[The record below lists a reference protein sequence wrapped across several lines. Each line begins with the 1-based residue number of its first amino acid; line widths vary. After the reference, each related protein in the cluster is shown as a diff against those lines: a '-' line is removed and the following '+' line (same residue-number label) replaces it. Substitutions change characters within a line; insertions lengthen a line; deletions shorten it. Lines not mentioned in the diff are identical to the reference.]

1 MQKKRII
8 IGIVAGALLPLG
20 LDMFYENH
28 LSAIYLF
35 FWIFANYLFIVTIW
49 ERLSEYRKIFKLEDL
64 KINKWTYILNIIY
77 YFAFV
82 IFLNVYFSYEMYLV
96 DNVILGKF
104 ANSYILLAVF
114 FLFLVN
120 LYYGKFP
127 EKEDKNPT
135 IYNMPL
141 KGHFRN
147 GKDSF
152 GTVVG
157 SYKDGLVLGTFYF
170 PYDSMKSISINKK
183 DEVAIRGKDSCG
195 NYIINIGA
203 RNSAVAAMRV
213 LIDAEKSGKLKKNVI
228 NIKL

>member
-28 LSAIYLF
+28 LSAVYLF

-49 ERLSEYRKIFKLEDL
+49 ERLAEYRKIFKLDGL
-64 KINKWTYILNIIY
+64 KINKLTYVLNIIY

-96 DNVILGKF
+96 DNAILAKF
-104 ANSYILLAVF
+104 ANSYILIAVF

-127 EKEDKNPT
+127 EKEEKNTT
-135 IYNMPL
+135 IYSMPL

-157 SYKDGLVLGTFYF
+157 SYNEGLVLGTFYF
-170 PYDSMKSISINKK
+170 PFDSMKSISINKQ
-183 DEVAIRGKDSCG
+183 DEVAIRGKDSDG
-195 NYIINIGA
+195 NYIVNIGA
-203 RNSAVAAMRV
+203 RNSAVAAMKV
-213 LIDAEKSGKLKKNVI
+213 LTEAEKEGKLKENTI